1 MKVGVGRK
9 VEREHRDLI
18 RALLSSEGAG
28 YLSDWEEEFL
38 SNIQKLKFLSDK
50 QMDTLERIDSAVE
63 RRSTVEYD
71 DESW

>member
-28 YLSDWEEEFL
+28 HLSDWEEEFL